1 MSILKMRQ
9 AQQYRNEADDGEG
22 GNGGSGSK
30 IDLNDPTIQ
39 AAIQAKIDSEV
50 AGLKKKNSELIG
62 DQKKLKETLAQFD
75 GLDLNQI
82 KNLQKRMEED
92 VDLKLIADG
101 KVDEVVN
108 RRVELLKKENGR
120 QIDALKA
127 TIEEKEEALKK
138 KAETIR
144 KLAVDGTVRE
154 VYMSLDFEP
163 SALDDVTRVAR
174 DVFVMDDDGRVV
186 PKDSDGNTLYS
197 KDGKSELTMQ
207 EWLLLMA
214 EKKTYLRRA
223 SKGAGAQGSKGGNR
237 NFADLSSTGKIAEG
251 LKKMG
256 LG

>member
-1 MSILKMRQ
+1 MSIFKMRQ
-9 AQQYRNEADDGEG
+9 AQQYRDEEG
-22 GNGGSGSK
+22 GNGNNSGGGGSV
-30 IDLNDPTIQ
+30 DLSAPEIQ
-39 AAIQAKIDSEV
+39 AAIQAKIDAEV

-92 VDLKLIADG
+92 LDLKLIAEG

-108 RRVELLKKENGR
+108 RRVELLKKDHNR

-127 TIEEKEEALKK
+127 NLDEKDQVLKK

-144 KLAVDGTVRE
+144 KLAVDGNVRE
-154 VYMSLDFEP
+154 VYSTLDFEP
-163 SALDDVTRVAR
+163 AALDDVIRVAR
-174 DVFVMDDDGRVV
+174 DVFVMDDDGKVV
-186 PKDSDGNTLYS
+186 PKDAEGNTLYS
-197 KDGKSELTMQ
+197 KDGKSQLTMQ
-207 EWLLLMA
+207 EWLVLMA
-214 EKKTYLRRA
+214 EKKPYLRRA
-223 SKGAGAQGSKGGNR
+223 SKGAGAQGNKGSGNR